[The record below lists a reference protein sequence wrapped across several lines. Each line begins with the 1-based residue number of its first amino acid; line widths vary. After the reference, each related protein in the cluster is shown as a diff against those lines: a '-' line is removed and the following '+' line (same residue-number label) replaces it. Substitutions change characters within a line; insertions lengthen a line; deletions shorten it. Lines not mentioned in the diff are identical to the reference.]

1 MSLTYHVRVLI
12 QLLDHPMMFLRRPSR
27 PLTAMVGAAA
37 LALLPSCVSHSVAT
51 EFHGVAG
58 IRGVPV
64 EYQTTTA
71 WALHGLFIF
80 PLIGDARK
88 ATVIDAFTE
97 EAAAQGAS
105 RQRITQTSSFT
116 YWFIL
121 PPISFFIHP
130 VTSTIEGDIELQ

>member
-1 MSLTYHVRVLI
+1 MTST
-12 QLLDHPMMFLRRPSR
+12 LRSPSR
-27 PLTAMVGAAA
+27 LVAGLSAAAA
-37 LALLPSCVSHSVAT
+37 LCLSSCVSHSVAS

-58 IRGVPV
+58 VRGVPV

-71 WALHGLFIF
+71 WALHGLFVF
-80 PLIGDARK
+80 PLTGDARK

-97 EAAAQGAS
+97 EAAARGAS
-105 RQRITQTSSFT
+105 RQRIAQTSSFT

-130 VTSTIEGDIELQ
+130 VTTTVEGDIEIE

>member
-1 MSLTYHVRVLI
+1 MKL
-12 QLLDHPMMFLRRPSR
+12 LRRP
-27 PLTAMVGAAA
+27 LLGALAAA
-37 LALLPSCVSHSVAT
+37 LPLFASCVSHSVAT

-80 PLIGDARK
+80 PLLGDARK
-88 ATVIDAFTE
+88 ASVIDAFTE
-97 EAAAQGAS
+97 EAAAKGAS
-105 RQRITQTSSFT
+105 RTRITQTSSFT

-121 PPISFFIHP
+121 PPLSFFIHP
-130 VTSTIEGDIELQ
+130 VSATIEGDIEVQ